1 MVINDKLE
9 FSHRMFV
16 LAIVVEVHIGR
27 LIYRQQCPY
36 VPPPRRTLP
45 TSHFKNVVWPR
56 YTVGMSRHDVTD
68 A

>member
-16 LAIVVEVHIGR
+16 LAVVGEVHIGR

-36 VPPPRRTLP
+36 VPPPR
-45 TSHFKNVVWPR
+45 
-56 YTVGMSRHDVTD
+56 
-68 A
+68 